1 MVMGWQRPSTDE
13 PALARL
19 VADTEEQIRF
29 KLNSVNRLRNT
40 ILYAEKVRQE
50 WELKANEFLG
60 HSREQESQQRPP
72 PWADSNSPFDSPALQ
87 PLPNDESSPRLIE
100 GLDLPRPTQGLR
112 RHSSHLFGLTSP
124 NLSPA
129 DGLPSS
135 LGSPPTGPSLLSP
148 RIPSGV
154 PSSRTKASSIKD
166 FKILKPI
173 SKGACKFGCFFASIS
188 TLILAIST
196 VGSVYLAKKITTGD
210 YYAIKT
216 LKKSDMVAKNQVT
229 NVKAERMILMTQ
241 TESDFVVKLFYTF
254 QSKDY
259 LYLVMEY
266 LNGGDCAAL
275 VKNLGELP
283 EEWARRYIA
292 EVIVGLEY
300 LHASGIVH
308 RYVACPSLPRRRA
321 LT

>member
-1 MVMGWQRPSTDE
+1 MACEATNFRTDATTCLFQSENKLALIMRWQRPVADE
-13 PALARL
+13 PALVRL
-19 VADTEEQIRF
+19 IADVEEQTRF

-50 WELKANEFLG
+50 WEEKAAALAA
-60 HSREQESQQRPP
+60 HDDRP
-72 PWADSNSPFDSPALQ
+72 WETGSAVFDSPQLQ
-87 PLPNDESSPRLIE
+87 PLPSDDSPRGSE
-100 GLDLPRPTQGLR
+100 SLDLPRASLR
-112 RHSSHLFGLTSP
+112 RQSSSLFGLVSP
-124 NLSPA
+124 LGHDDSR
-129 DGLPSS
+129 LF
-135 LGSPPTGPSLLSP
+135 GSPGGLNLALSP

-166 FKILKPI
+166 FTILKPI
-173 SKGACKFGCFFASIS
+173 SKGACACPFFRALCVPSKPDPP
-188 TLILAIST
+188 TPHT

-210 YYAIKT
+210 YYAIKV
-216 LKKSDMVAKNQVT
+216 LKKSDMIAKNQVT

-241 TESDFVVKLFYTF
+241 TESDFVVKLYYTF

-275 VKNLGELP
+275 VKNMGELP
-283 EEWARRYIA
+283 EDWARKYIA
-292 EVIVGLEY
+292 ECVVGLEY

-308 RYVACPSLPRRRA
+308 R
-321 LT
+321 